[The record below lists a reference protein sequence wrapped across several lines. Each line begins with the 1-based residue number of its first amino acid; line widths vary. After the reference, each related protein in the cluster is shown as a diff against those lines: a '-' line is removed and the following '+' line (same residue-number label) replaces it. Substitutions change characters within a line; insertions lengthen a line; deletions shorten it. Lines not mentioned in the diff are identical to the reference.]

1 MKKAHAITCL
11 FVDIGGVLLTNGWDH
26 QERKRAAAYFK
37 LDWNAMEERHRLAF
51 DAYEQGKIQ
60 LEEYLRRV
68 VFHEK
73 RPFTQ
78 AQFQR
83 FMYAQSSPYRDMI
96 DLVSRIKAL
105 HRLKVAVVS
114 NEGRELNAHRIKRFK
129 LDKFVDFFVSS
140 CYVGLR
146 KPDPAIFRLAL
157 DLTQVPARQVVYLEN
172 TPMFVQT
179 AEDLGIPSILHVD
192 YESTR
197 GKLSSFGL
205 HDGEGARSTK
215 PLRQVRLPGA
225 AT

>member
-1 MKKAHAITCL
+1 MRKADAITCL

-26 QERKRAAAYFK
+26 RERKRAAANFK
-37 LDWNAMEERHRLAF
+37 MDWNAMEERHRLAF
-51 DAYEQGKIQ
+51 DAYEQGKIT

-83 FMYAQSSPYRDMI
+83 FMYAQSSPYPDMI
-96 DLVSRIKAL
+96 DLVSRIKAR
-105 HRLKVAVVS
+105 HRLKVVVVS
-114 NEGRELNAHRIKRFK
+114 NEGRELNAHRIRRFK

-140 CYVGLR
+140 CYVRLR
-146 KPDPAIFRLAL
+146 KPDPEIFRLAL
-157 DLTQVPARQVVYLEN
+157 DLAQVPARQVVYLEN

-179 AEDLGIPSILHVD
+179 AEDLGIPSILHMD

-205 HDGEGARSTK
+205 LDDEGARHTK
-215 PLRQVRLPGA
+215 PSRQARSPGVA
-225 AT
+225 I